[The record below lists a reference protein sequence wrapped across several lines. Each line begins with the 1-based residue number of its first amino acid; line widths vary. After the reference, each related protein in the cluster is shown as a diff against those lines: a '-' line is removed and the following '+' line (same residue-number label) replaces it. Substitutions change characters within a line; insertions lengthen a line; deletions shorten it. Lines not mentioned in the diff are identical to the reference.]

1 MNHDQPWG
9 GSDQGQAE
17 DYTPSWERLSVL
29 RRVCHSALAAGRRYL
44 SWICNTILP
53 RVRAAYARGH
63 GRVYRWLHGAM
74 SRLRRSQL
82 AGIVERHWSRT
93 TPRTRRVALAVCTV
107 SAAIL
112 LVVGIRAWL
121 VDDSPAG
128 HQHREVTAAAKA
140 VRIHEA
146 EPPILFH
153 VRVGSAESVCGATA
167 GKRRQLAGAAA
178 RRILPVVTNRPERT
192 VVICLQ
198 DLPLSFSLLPTSEQ
212 RQFEQQFGPN
222 AAKRYEA
229 SVAVLLN
236 ATISAVERERPH
248 AVLSVQGLPV
258 EPEHAGVNIEIAR
271 QTNERYGAV
280 IDRLGPFVPA
290 RRFVV
295 FGSTLDEKLLARMGM
310 REALR
315 HRDGRPIVFQT
326 NTDWNALVDKDGL
339 DYQEYVLAHASGRL
353 ERHRGSARPGRQ
365 DEEVQVLL
373 GDDPY
378 WDP

>member
-1 MNHDQPWG
+1 M
-9 GSDQGQAE
+9 
-17 DYTPSWERLSVL
+17 
-29 RRVCHSALAAGRRYL
+29 
-44 SWICNTILP
+44 
-53 RVRAAYARGH
+53 
-63 GRVYRWLHGAM
+63 
-74 SRLRRSQL
+74 
-82 AGIVERHWSRT
+82 
-93 TPRTRRVALAVCTV
+93 
-107 SAAIL
+107 
-112 LVVGIRAWL
+112 
-121 VDDSPAG
+121 
-128 HQHREVTAAAKA
+128 
-140 VRIHEA
+140 
-146 EPPILFH
+146 
-153 VRVGSAESVCGATA
+153 
-167 GKRRQLAGAAA
+167 
-178 RRILPVVTNRPERT
+178 
-192 VVICLQ
+192 ICLQ